1 MLAIRSSI
9 EPDVHTFI
17 DHQQHHI
24 TVEVTLPGVQT
35 DTILL
40 KVNAS
45 SVFVQASARH
55 TSYAKYI
62 LLHHPV
68 IHHLANAVFR
78 QDRLCVILPLK
89 G

>member
-17 DHQQHHI
+17 DHKQRHI
-24 TVEVTLPGVQT
+24 TVEVTLPGARK

-40 KVNAS
+40 KVNDS

-68 IHHLANAVFR
+68 MHHLANAVFKK
-78 QDRLCVILPLK
+78 DRLCVILPLK